1 MENSMCKSRQSG
13 RHRERHRQQGF
24 TIIEVL
30 IAMGIFSIGILG
42 VAAMQ
47 IASVKGN
54 AAAQGV
60 TDIAVLAA
68 DRLEKLMVLP
78 YNDNLI
84 SAGQHSVGA
93 GNLTLITDGIDNNFD
108 GQIDEPGETGPMTIQ
123 WTVTDDTPVR
133 NSKTVAVTVQH
144 DAPSV
149 DRQVTITRVIPR
161 II

>member
-1 MENSMCKSRQSG
+1 MLMSTQSKKYQKK
-13 RHRERHRQQGF
+13 RRDRGF
-24 TIIEVL
+24 TFIEVL

-60 TDIAVLAA
+60 TDIAVHAA

-78 YNDNLI
+78 YDDIDI
-84 SAGQHSVGA
+84 SAGEHSVGA

-108 GQIDEPGETGPMTIQ
+108 GFIDEAGENGPLTIQ
-123 WTVTDDTPVR
+123 WTVTDDMPTL
-133 NSKTVAVTVQH
+133 NSKTVTVTVGH
-144 DAPSV
+144 AGPYVNKSV
-149 DRQVTITRVIPR
+149 DITRVIPR
-161 II
+161 IL

>member
-1 MENSMCKSRQSG
+1 MFKSIMPG
-13 RHRERHRQQGF
+13 KHRSKNGQKGF

-68 DRLEKLMVLP
+68 DRLEKLMALP
-78 YNDNLI
+78 YNSNQI
-84 SAGQHSVGA
+84 AAGTFSVGA
-93 GNLTLITDGIDNNFD
+93 GNLTLTTDGIDNDFD
-108 GQIDEPGETGPMTIQ
+108 GLIDEAGETGPLTIE
-123 WTVTDDTPVR
+123 WTVVDDMPVR
-133 NSKTVAVTVQH
+133 NSKTVTVTVQH
-144 DAPSV
+144 VAPSV
-149 DRQVTITRVIPR
+149 DKTVNITRVIPR
-161 II
+161 VV